1 MKHISSTKQCLLAA
15 LFVWALVATG
25 CIKEEL
31 DACYKLRLKVEK
43 NGNDITSS
51 GYVSNASLYIF
62 DENLNHLETRQLD
75 KDFIVSRRVIELPY
89 PENRK
94 LKIVAWGNETN
105 GRQEVSEAQRIE
117 ELKVMLKSQNGLAQ
131 TPDSLYYGNKQVV
144 TKAGGIADADAEIV
158 IRPKVGTFM
167 VQTIGLEY
175 KLRSMG
181 LKAAGELDY
190 NMDRTLSGFDYQGK
204 LIGDSVYYVPRS
216 AWNASGKEWITPVE
230 ETMCAGENLMVT
242 LNMAGMPLAT
252 ATEAED
258 TETHIWGPIVCREGK
273 LTEVVLRF
281 AEDGSLS
288 ARMRITP
295 WGAVRDSIKF

>member
-15 LFVWALVATG
+15 LFAWVLLAAG

-51 GYVSNASLYIF
+51 GYVTQASLYIF
-62 DENLNHLETRQLD
+62 DEQLNYLETRRLD
-75 KDFIVSRRVIELPY
+75 KDFIVARKVIELPY

-94 LKIVAWGNETN
+94 LNIVAWGNETN
-105 GRQEVSEAQRIE
+105 GRQDVSEAQRIE

-158 IRPKVGTFM
+158 IRPKVGTFKI
-167 VQTIGLEY
+167 QTLGLEY

-181 LKAAGELDY
+181 LKAAGEMDY

-204 LIGDSVYYVPRS
+204 QIGDSVYYVPRS
-216 AWNASGKEWITPVE
+216 GWNDTGKEWITPVE
-230 ETMCAGENLMVT
+230 ETMCAGENLKVK
-242 LNMAGMPLAT
+242 LNMGDLTLGT
-252 ATEAED
+252 AIEAED
-258 TETHIWGPIVCREGK
+258 SETKVVGPIVCREGK
-273 LTEVVLRF
+273 LTEVILRF

>member
-1 MKHISSTKQCLLAA
+1 MKHISSIKQCLLAA
-15 LFVWALVATG
+15 LFIWVLGTTG
-25 CIKEEL
+25 CIKEDL

-51 GYVSNASLYIF
+51 GYVDNASLYIF
-62 DENLNHLETRQLD
+62 DENLNYLETRKLD
-75 KDFIVSRRVIELPY
+75 KDFIVARKVIELPY

-105 GRQEVSEAQRIE
+105 GRQEVSEAERIE

-158 IRPKVGTFM
+158 IRPKVGTFT

-175 KLRSMG
+175 KLRSLG
-181 LKAAGELDY
+181 LKAAGEMDY
-190 NMDRTLSGFDYQGK
+190 TMDRTLSGFDYQGE

-216 AWNASGKEWITPVE
+216 GWNDTGKEWITPVE
-230 ETMCAGENLMVT
+230 ETMCAGENLKVKLSMGNVT
-242 LNMAGMPLAT
+242 LGSAL
-252 ATEAED
+252 EAED
-258 TETHIWGPIVCREGK
+258 SETKVVGPIVCREGK
-273 LTEVVLRF
+273 LTEVILRF
-281 AEDGSLS
+281 AEDGTLS

>member
-204 LIGDSVYYVPRS
+204 LIGDSVYYIPRS
-216 AWNASGKEWITPVE
+216 AWNESGKEWITPVE
-230 ETMCAGENLMVT
+230 ETMCAGENLKVK
-242 LNMAGMPLAT
+242 LNMGDLMLGM
-252 ATEAED
+252 ATEAVNSR
-258 TETHIWGPIVCREGK
+258 TGKKGPIICYEGE
-273 LTEVVLRF
+273 LTEVVIEF
-281 AEDGSLS
+281 APDGSLS